1 MKKIN
6 KQTGFTLIELIMVIV
21 ILGVLSA
28 FALPRFA
35 DLGGEAR
42 EASISGLA
50 GSLKAASNIAH
61 AQSLA
66 SGSVHDTDAD
76 LEGASVTMIGFYP
89 TADAAGID
97 LAAQVDTTN
106 DYSASGGG
114 IGLSAAREYSLTGGA
129 GTCKVTYT
137 SASANTGQV
146 STVVADVTG
155 C

>member
-1 MKKIN
+1 MKNIN

-61 AQSLA
+61 AQTLA
-66 SGSVHDTDAD
+66 SGSAHDAVAD

-114 IGLSAAREYSLTGGA
+114 IGLSAARVYSLTGGS
-129 GTCKVTYT
+129 GTCQVTYT